1 MAAVLAVTVCACARD
16 RAKKP
21 EENIYPADYKVQIV
35 AQVRGQLDDPK
46 DIRDALV
53 AEPVLKAS
61 LVTPR
66 YIACVRFNAKDRSG
80 AYKGSK
86 DMAAYF
92 YEGKIT
98 QVVDASLELCGNAAF
113 QPFPELQ
120 RP

>member
-1 MAAVLAVTVCACARD
+1 MAAALAVTVCACTRD
-16 RAKKP
+16 LVKKP
-21 EENIYPADYKVQIV
+21 EENIYPADYKAQIV
-35 AQVRGQLDDPK
+35 AQMRLQLDDPR
-46 DIRDALV
+46 DIRDAYI
-53 AEPVLKAS
+53 AEPVLKIS
-61 LVTPR
+61 QVTPR

-80 AYKGSK
+80 SYKGIK